1 MVFDPGIVAGNIK
14 PMPGK
19 IHELARAWN
28 GLNQSASSKLRDH
41 ASTGV
46 MELEFILRQQ
56 PGSRNIPSC

>member
-1 MVFDPGIVAGNIK
+1 
-14 PMPGK
+14 MPGK

-28 GLNQSASSKLRDH
+28 GLNQSASSKLHDH